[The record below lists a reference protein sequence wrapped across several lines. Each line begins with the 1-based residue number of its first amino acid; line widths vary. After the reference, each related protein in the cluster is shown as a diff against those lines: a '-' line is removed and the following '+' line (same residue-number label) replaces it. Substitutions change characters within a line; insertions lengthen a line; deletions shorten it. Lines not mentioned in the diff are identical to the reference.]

1 MSYKAVALLRPPG
14 TGKTSLLVAT
24 ICRYVSS
31 CHSRERRRLV
41 VCAPTNKAVSVLATR
56 FLEASSDSHGC
67 TVNMLLVGDDDKLLE
82 SKKNSP
88 LRPYFVYSWHTKVVQ
103 ELGAMKN
110 FFASKK
116 DTSRPKVPNR
126 EELSKKAV
134 GLRRRILNSLPNLPY
149 DVKR

>member
-1 MSYKAVALLRPPG
+1 
-14 TGKTSLLVAT
+14 
-24 ICRYVSS
+24 
-31 CHSRERRRLV
+31 
-41 VCAPTNKAVSVLATR
+41 
-56 FLEASSDSHGC
+56 
-67 TVNMLLVGDDDKLLE
+67 MLLVGDDDKLLE